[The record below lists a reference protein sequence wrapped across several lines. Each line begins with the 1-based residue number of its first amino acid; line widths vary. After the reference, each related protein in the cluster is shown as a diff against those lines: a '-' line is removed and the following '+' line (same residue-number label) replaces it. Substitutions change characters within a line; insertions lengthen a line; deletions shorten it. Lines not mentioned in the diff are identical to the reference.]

1 MTTIT
6 RDAIPI
12 GRANAITRSDLAKIW
27 GMTDRQAREA
37 VSRLRTEDSRDPY
50 VICSSSRSPA
60 GYWRTN
66 REDEIAAYQAE
77 VNSRAVNTLMLL
89 KDVRRFRRRVGG
101 QTEMEID

>member
-12 GRANAITRSDLAKIW
+12 GCANAITRSDLAKLW

-66 REDEIAAYQAE
+66 KEDEIAAYQSE
-77 VNSRAVNTLMLL
+77 VNSRALNTLMLL
-89 KDVRRFRRRVGG
+89 KDVKRWKRLACG
-101 QTEMEID
+101 QTEMELS